1 MSAETMEKLKQELF
15 QELKLIPGT
24 QINGYVITKS
34 YVIKASC
41 QCPHMIFRIKFSF
54 VEESCK
60 NLLACVP
67 TCIFTE
73 EMNFKFQ
80 RGNVSIKGK
89 KVKLEYLIDTTMHKN

>member
-1 MSAETMEKLKQELF
+1 MSTETMEKLKQELF

-67 TCIFTE
+67 GCIFTH
-73 EMNFKFQ
+73 EMNFKF
-80 RGNVSIKGK
+80 RRENISIKGTD
-89 KVKLEYLIDTTMHKN
+89 VKLEYFIDIVRHKK